1 MVYKNKHLFWIFAL
15 LTGISFDQLFWE
27 RGFGINF
34 FILAFMASLGGLLP
48 FWLERTQIPWT
59 SYLLLIPAGFF
70 SAMTF
75 IRAEP
80 STTALNVLVTISA
93 LGLFFMT
100 LQNGAWYRYRVRDHV
115 FNWFHFLMNSIIGG
129 IIFFTKVKSNA
140 PSSIPGE
147 DAENDDA
154 GASEG
159 DHESADLRSK
169 NESFLRT
176 IAPYLRGLLL
186 ALPILALLA
195 FLLGQADPIF
205 SDRLQ
210 NIFSQFRIENLG
222 ETLFRAFYIFVIG
235 YVLLSAYTFALLESK
250 KYQVKDDDKLAI
262 KPFLG
267 AIESSMILG
276 SVNLLFLLFVILQF
290 NYLFSGGANISV
302 EGYTYA
308 EYARRGFFELIAV
321 AVISLFLFYIL
332 SIITK
337 REEKNQGRIFSALGL
352 TLVGLVAVILI
363 SAYTR
368 LNLYELAY
376 GFTRLRTLAHIFMI
390 WIGLLLIA
398 VAVLEITKNM
408 TKLAFILIVFILGFG
423 ININSLNL
431 DQFIV
436 RHNVSRVMA
445 GDHETFE
452 TDLDAG
458 YLTTLSHDAVP
469 KLVEFYNIPNIDQS
483 IQNEIGGVLA
493 CKAAMM
499 ADQDDHAWVAYHYA
513 RRQAVNLI
521 NGLENE
527 LDQFPVSY
535 DMYTWF
541 VEVNGEVR
549 SCTGYQPEP
558 FD

>member
-1 MVYKNKHLFWIFAL
+1 MIFKNKHLLWIFAL
-15 LTGISFDQLFWE
+15 LTAIGFDQLFWE

-34 FILAFMASLGGLLP
+34 FILIILATLGGLIP
-48 FWLERTQIPWT
+48 FWLEKIHIPWT
-59 SYLLLIPAGFF
+59 SYLLLIPAVFF

-80 STTALNVLVTISA
+80 STTALNGLLTVSA
-93 LGLFFMT
+93 VGLFFMT
-100 LQNGAWYRYRVRDHV
+100 LQNGSWHQYRIRDHL
-115 FNWFHFLMNSIIGG
+115 FTWFHFLMNSIIGG
-129 IIFFTKVKSNA
+129 IVFFTKVKKTEP
-140 PSSIPGE
+140 PSDQVSGHAKTKDPDDEQERISKKPG
-147 DAENDDA
+147 N
-154 GASEG
+154 
-159 DHESADLRSK
+159 H
-169 NESFLRT
+169 SFLRK

-186 ALPILALLA
+186 ALPILAIMA

-205 SDRLQ
+205 NDRLQ
-210 NIFSQFRIENLG
+210 NFFFQFRIENLG
-222 ETLFRAFYIFVIG
+222 ETLFRSFYVLVIG

-250 KYQVKDDDKLAI
+250 KYEVKEDDKLAV

-267 AIESSMILG
+267 SIESNIILG
-276 SVNLLFLLFVILQF
+276 TVNLLFLTFVILQF
-290 NYLFSGGANISV
+290 NYLFSGGRNISA

-332 SIITK
+332 SVITK
-337 REEKNQGRIFSALGL
+337 REGKKQGWGFSALGL
-352 TLVGLVAVILI
+352 TLVGLVALILV

-398 VAVLEITKNM
+398 VAVLEVTKNIQ
-408 TKLAFILIVFILGFG
+408 KLAFILICFILGFG
-423 ININSLNL
+423 ITLNILNI

-436 RHNVSRVMA
+436 RHNVSRVIA
-445 GDHETFE
+445 GEHETLE

-469 KLVEFYNIPNIDQS
+469 KLVEFFNDPEIPEDIR
-483 IQNEIGGVLA
+483 NEIGAVLA
-493 CKAAMM
+493 CKSAMNEEQK
-499 ADQDDHAWVAYHYA
+499 DYTWVAYHTS
-513 RRQAVNLI
+513 RQQALALLES
-521 NGLENE
+521 LENTLE
-527 LDQFPVSY
+527 KFPVSY

-541 VEVNGEVR
+541 VEVNGDVR
-549 SCTGYQPEP
+549 SCTGYGPEIY
-558 FD
+558 D

>member
-1 MVYKNKHLFWIFAL
+1 MIYKNKHLFWIFAL
-15 LTGISFDQLFWE
+15 LTAISFDRLFWE

-34 FILAFMASLGGLLP
+34 FILVLMATLGGLLP
-48 FWLERTQIPWT
+48 FWLEKIHIPWT

-70 SAMTF
+70 SVMTF

-80 STTALNVLVTISA
+80 FSTAMNVLLTISA

-100 LQNGAWYRYRVRDHV
+100 LQNGAWFRYRVRDHV

-129 IIFFTKVKSNA
+129 IIFFTKVKANV
-140 PSSIPGE
+140 PSPSPDE
-147 DAENDDA
+147 DAGNDEAEDL
-154 GASEG
+154 EE
-159 DHESADLRSK
+159 DHESMDGRSK
-169 NESFLRT
+169 NNSFLRT

-195 FLLGQADPIF
+195 FLLAQADPIF
-205 SDRLQ
+205 NDRLQ
-210 NIFSQFRIENLG
+210 NIFFQFRIENLG
-222 ETLFRAFYIFVIG
+222 ETLFRSFYILVIG
-235 YVLLSAYTFALLESK
+235 YVLLSAYTFALLESN
-250 KYQVKDDDKLAI
+250 KYQVREDDKLAL

-267 AIESSMILG
+267 SIESSVILG
-276 SVNLLFLLFVILQF
+276 AVNLLFLLFVILQF
-290 NYLFSGGANISV
+290 NYLFSGGENISV

-337 REEKNQGRIFSALGL
+337 REEKNQGRAFSALGL
-352 TLVGLVAVILI
+352 TLVGLVAVILV

-376 GFTRLRTLAHIFMI
+376 GYTRLRTLAHIFMI
-390 WIGLLLIA
+390 WLGLLLIA
-398 VAVLEITKNM
+398 VAVLDITKNM
-408 TKLAFILIVFILGFG
+408 TKLAFVLIIFILGFG
-423 ININSLNL
+423 TNINALNL

-436 RHNVSRVMA
+436 RYNVSRVMA

-469 KLVEFYNIPNIDQS
+469 KLVELFNDPETPEMIR
-483 IQNEIGGVLA
+483 NEIGGVLA
-493 CKAAMM
+493 CKSAMIE
-499 ADQDDHAWVAYHYA
+499 DQDDYSWVAYHYS
-513 RRQAVNLI
+513 RRQAINLI
-521 NGLENE
+521 NGLESE
-527 LDQFPVSY
+527 LDQYPVSY
-535 DMYTWF
+535 DRYTWF
-541 VEVNGEVR
+541 VEVNGESR
-549 SCTGYQPEP
+549 SCTGYEPETY
-558 FD
+558 D